1 MRFRTVVQSSGRTG
15 AFLPVPPKST
25 EALGGGKT
33 PAVTVTLNGHTHRA
47 NVGSVGDGLGVSIN
61 TVERQAA
68 GIEVGDEVD
77 VEMKLAD
84 PPSAV

>member
-1 MRFRTVVQSSGRTG
+1 MRFRTVVLSSGRTS

-33 PAVTVTLNGHTHRA
+33 PTVTVTLNGRTYRT
-47 NVGSVGDGLGVSIN
+47 NVGIVDDGLGVFIN
-61 TVERQAA
+61 AVERQAA
-68 GIEVGDEVD
+68 GVEVGDEVD

>member
-1 MRFRTVVQSSGRTG
+1 
-15 AFLPVPPKST
+15 
-25 EALGGGKT
+25 
-33 PAVTVTLNGHTHRA
+33 VTVTLNGHTHRA

-61 TVERQAA
+61 AVERQAA